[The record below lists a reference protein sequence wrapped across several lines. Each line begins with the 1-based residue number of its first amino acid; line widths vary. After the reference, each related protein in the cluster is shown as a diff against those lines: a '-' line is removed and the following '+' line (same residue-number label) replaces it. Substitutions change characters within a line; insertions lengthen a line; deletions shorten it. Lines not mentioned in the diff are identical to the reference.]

1 MATFSHSYVYQ
12 FFLLPEYVTAY
23 GSCNFHSVNCLLTL
37 PSGSVVYY
45 FGFFFNDPATTQIY
59 PYSHTLSLHDALP
72 IAVRGRGT
80 GSSIHQSRR
89 WSGYTPSYHKG
100 DALCAPSGHGQHC
113 LSSRFVR
120 WHVQGVT
127 RPDEAT
133 GRHTHGLRRLRRS
146 LEGDIASAAVDRQLG
161 CDLRRQG
168 HGFGG

>member
-1 MATFSHSYVYQ
+1 MIRRPPRSTR
-12 FFLLPEYVTAY
+12 TD
-23 GSCNFHSVNCLLTL
+23 TL
-37 PSGSVVYY
+37 FPY
-45 FGFFFNDPATTQIY
+45 TTLFRSEVEVFVDRVENAQ
-59 PYSHTLSLHDALP
+59 
-72 IAVRGRGT
+72 
-80 GSSIHQSRR
+80 
-89 WSGYTPSYHKG
+89 G

-161 CDLRRQG
+161 CRSEARREGKSVSVRVDLGGRRIIKKKTIKKKKRKEEK
-168 HGFGG
+168 H